1 MDANL
6 VGQTIQGRY
15 YIVKQLGRG
24 GVGVTFVAQDRQC
37 FDAECV
43 VKQLKPKSDNPKTLE
58 VARRLFNREAEILNR
73 LGYCDRI
80 PRLLAYFEYNNDF
93 FLVQELVEGE
103 DLSREIVP
111 NQRWSEAK
119 TITLLKDILEV
130 LLVVQEHSVIHR
142 DIKPSNL
149 MRRKKDDKIVL
160 IDFGS
165 VKQVSTQMVD
175 ANGQA
180 RLTVAVGTKSYM
192 PMEQM
197 MGRPGYYS
205 DIYAVGMI
213 AIQALTGVS
222 PKDFSVD
229 QDGEIIWRTQLDSK
243 TNYHPKLL
251 DILDKMVRNLHQKRY
266 SSAAAVLADLE
277 KLDSEQNNNKATII
291 VGGQPKINSEP
302 VVNKTFN
309 QNNSPQKVNQQFP
322 VNREVEAKGDRNLLS
337 QFKPKPQP
345 KPKFKLSLKSK
356 IIITIIGIATS
367 LAAGLGLWSY
377 YQNPNTKATKLSV
390 YENSD
395 QGFKIDY
402 PEAWS
407 KQNRDDFIAS
417 GVAFISPLEN
427 DTDSF
432 EEQVSIS
439 TENLPPNMSLA
450 QYTAESIAVIKK
462 LSDPG
467 VHEAQSITL
476 AGNEAKQ
483 TVFYGQE
490 NGHPVR
496 RMQAWSIKGNRAYVI
511 TYTAAPDAYDSY
523 LPVVNKMI
531 KSFKTI
537 P

>member
-24 GVGVTFVAQDRQC
+24 GVGITFLAQDRQC

-103 DLSREIVP
+103 DLSREIFP
-111 NQRWSEAK
+111 HQRWSEAK

-149 MRRKKDDKIVL
+149 MRRQKDDKIVL

-165 VKQVSTQMVD
+165 VKQVSTQMID
-175 ANGQA
+175 ADGQA
-180 RLTVAVGTKSYM
+180 KLTVAVGTKSYM

-213 AIQALTGVS
+213 AIQALTGVL
-222 PKDFSVD
+222 PKEFPVD

-243 TNYHPKLL
+243 VHYHPKLL
-251 DILDKMVRNLHQKRY
+251 NILDKMLRNLHQKRY
-266 SSAAAVLADLE
+266 SSAATVLADLE

-291 VGGQPKINSEP
+291 VGSQPKINPEQASS
-302 VVNKTFN
+302 KD
-309 QNNSPQKVNQQFP
+309 SPPEKVNQQFP
-322 VNREVEAKGDRNLLS
+322 VNREAYPKGNRNLLP
-337 QFKPKPQP
+337 QLKPKPQP
-345 KPKFKLSLKSK
+345 KFKFKSK
-356 IIITIIGIATS
+356 IIITIIGITTS
-367 LAAGLGLWSY
+367 LAAGLGLWRY
-377 YQNPNTKATKLSV
+377 YPSQNAEAIKLSV

-395 QGFKIDY
+395 QGFKINF

-407 KQNRDDFIAS
+407 QQNRDDFIAT
-417 GVAFISPLEN
+417 GVIFISPLEN

-439 TENLPPNMSLA
+439 IEKVSADMSLA
-450 QYTAESIAVIKK
+450 QYTDESIAEIKK

-467 VHEAQSITL
+467 VDEAQPITL
-476 AGNEAKQ
+476 GEDEARQ
-483 TVFYGQE
+483 AVFYGQE

-496 RMQAWSIKGNRAYVI
+496 RMQAWSIKDNRAYVI
-511 TYTAAPDAYDSY
+511 TYTAAPDTYDYY

-537 P
+537 PEAKY